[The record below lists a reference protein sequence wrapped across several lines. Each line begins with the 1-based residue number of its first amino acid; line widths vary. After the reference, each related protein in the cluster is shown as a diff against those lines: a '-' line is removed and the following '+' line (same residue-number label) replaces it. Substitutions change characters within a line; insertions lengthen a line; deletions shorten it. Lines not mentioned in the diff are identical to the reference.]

1 MSVLYPKKIQLFNAL
16 TFLCF
21 FLFASNSSF
30 AQQLLNKQVSL
41 SITQRSVSN
50 VFSEISKQGG
60 FHFSYSGKNFPK
72 DSLVTI
78 TANNQTVTKILKQLL
93 SERYEYEERRNYII
107 ITPALQRLSFI
118 NTDVTSDDN
127 NYSISGIVVNEKT
140 KERLMNTSVY
150 EKEQL
155 VSTITDEHGYFKL
168 KLKSNSLDQVRITA
182 SKYAYRDTSLSF
194 LNTVVI
200 SNRTRARMFQHNGR
214 DVEATALGKFFTTA
228 AQRIQSINIQ
238 DFFANRPYQVSLTP
252 GLSSHGAL
260 SSQVVNKFSLNLAGG
275 YTAGVDGL
283 EIGGLFNINKRDTRY
298 LQFAG
303 VFNLVGGT
311 VAGLQLAGVSNQ
323 TLDTVKGAQVAGF
336 INTAEGQVSGLQ
348 LAALN
353 NRVHKLKGVQIG
365 LVNIAD
371 TSKGLSLGLLN
382 IINNGFYRVSMS
394 ASSIMPINFSF
405 ASGTRDLYTI
415 VHAGADPFAH
425 VPQLSMGL
433 GIGHDFIL
441 SKNVFASAS
450 LNYHVSGESI
460 SFKDKLKQGKILLNA
475 RVSENVSVHAGP
487 VYNVFKPW
495 ASRARVISDDVLVPY
510 YPKNNHYQKKS
521 LGWEAGIAFNSVFKP
536 GPKVKYEVQD
546 WYLGIAVLGGV
557 DIKAPRPVIGT
568 EVYTYRNLTQS
579 AAATLSIGYTQ
590 HLAKSTTPPPILDPG
605 YISMSYYE
613 DHDYHSLPIKVGI
626 RTYTGKHLFFGA
638 KLGVQFALNDP
649 ETYITVNSDNTFS
662 EVQRGRD
669 WTSFV
674 ASFSPGY
681 AFKNGLEAGIEYEY
695 YGGWQDLQTIMMRVG
710 YRFKL

>member
-1 MSVLYPKKIQLFNAL
+1 M
-16 TFLCF
+16 
-21 FLFASNSSF
+21 
-30 AQQLLNKQVSL
+30 
-41 SITQRSVSN
+41 
-50 VFSEISKQGG
+50 
-60 FHFSYSGKNFPK
+60 
-72 DSLVTI
+72 
-78 TANNQTVTKILKQLL
+78 
-93 SERYEYEERRNYII
+93 
-107 ITPALQRLSFI
+107 
-118 NTDVTSDDN
+118 NTDVTSDNN

-140 KERLMNTSVY
+140 KDRLMNTSVY

-200 SNRTRARMFQHNGR
+200 SNRERSRIFQHNGR
-214 DVEATALGKFFTTA
+214 GVEATALGRIFTTA

-238 DFFANRPYQVSLTP
+238 DFFANRPYQISLTP

-260 SSQVVNKFSLNLAGG
+260 SAQVVNRFSLNLVGG

-283 EIGGLFNINKRDTRY
+283 ELGGLFNINKRDTRY

-311 VAGLQLAGVSNQ
+311 VTGLQLAGVSNQ
-323 TLDTVKGAQVAGF
+323 ALDTVKGAQVAGF
-336 INTAEGQVSGLQ
+336 INTAESQVSGLQ

-353 NRVHKLKGVQIG
+353 NRARKLKGVQIG
-365 LVNIAD
+365 LVNIAE
-371 TSKGLSLGLLN
+371 TSNGVSLGLLN
-382 IINNGFYRVSMS
+382 IINNGFYRVSVS
-394 ASSIMPINFSF
+394 ASSIMPVNVSF
-405 ASGTRDLYTI
+405 ASGTRDFYTI

-460 SFKDKLKQGKILLNA
+460 SFKDRLKQGKILLTA
-475 RVSENVSVHAGP
+475 KVSDKVSVHAGP
-487 VYNVFKPW
+487 VYNIFKPW
-495 ASRARVISDDVLVPY
+495 SARESVISNDVLVPY

-521 LGWEAGIAFNSVFKP
+521 LGWEAGIAFSSVFKAA
-536 GPKVKYEVQD
+536 PKVRYGVQD
-546 WYLGIAVLGGV
+546 WYLGIAALGGV
-557 DIKAPRPVIGT
+557 DMKSPRPVIGT
-568 EVYTYRNLTQS
+568 ELYTFRNLTQS
-579 AAATLSIGYTQ
+579 AAATLSIGYAQ
-590 HLAKSTTPPPILDPG
+590 HIAKTATAPPTLYPG
-605 YISMSYYE
+605 YTSMSYYE

-626 RTYTGKHLFFGA
+626 RAYSGKHLFFGA
-638 KLGVQFALNDP
+638 RLGVQVALNDP
-649 ETYITVNSDNTFS
+649 QSYMTLKSDNALS
-662 EVQRGRD
+662 EVKRGRN
-669 WTSFV
+669 WTSFI

-681 AFKNGLEAGIEYEY
+681 SFNNGLEAGIEYEY

>member
-1 MSVLYPKKIQLFNAL
+1 MPIPSKIVRSVSLS
-16 TFLCF
+16 CF
-21 FLFASNSSF
+21 FLLLINIAF
-30 AQQLLNKQVSL
+30 AQSLLEK
-41 SITQRSVSN
+41 SISVNATNQKLSN
-50 VFSEISKQGG
+50 VLAQISKQGG
-60 FHFSYSGKNFPK
+60 FQFSYSGKNFPK
-72 DSLVTI
+72 DSLVSF
-78 TANNQTVTKILKQLL
+78 TASNQMVSKMLSQLL
-93 SERYEYEERRNYII
+93 SNKYEFEERRNYII

-140 KERLMNTSVY
+140 KGRLMNTSVY

-200 SNRTRARMFQHNGR
+200 SNRNRARLFQHNGR

-238 DFFANRPYQVSLTP
+238 DFFANRPYQVSITP

-311 VAGLQLAGVSNQ
+311 VTGLQLAGVSNQ
-323 TLDTVKGAQVAGF
+323 TLDTVKGAQIAGF

-348 LAALN
+348 LATLN
-353 NRVHKLKGVQIG
+353 NRTHKLKGVQIG

-382 IINNGFYRVSMS
+382 IIDNGFYRVSMS

-405 ASGTRDLYTI
+405 ASGTRDFYTI

-425 VPQLSMGL
+425 VPQLSMGI
-433 GIGHDFIL
+433 GIGHDFIF

-475 RVSENVSVHAGP
+475 RLSEKVSVHAGP

-495 ASRARVISDDVLVPY
+495 ASRERVISNDVLVPY

-536 GPKVKYEVQD
+536 GPKVKYDVQD

-590 HLAKSTTPPPILDPG
+590 HLAKRATPPPILDPG

-638 KLGVQFALNDP
+638 KLGVQVALNDP

-662 EVQRGRD
+662 EVQRGKN
-669 WTSFV
+669 WTSFI

-681 AFKNGLEAGIEYEY
+681 AFKNGLEASIEYEY
-695 YGGWQDLQTIMMRVG
+695 YGGWQDLQTIMIRVG